1 MALEGCDTPECL
13 QARSFPRTTIP
24 PVARARREMLTTTAA
39 AGRAPRFVQRTTP
52 LQGATCS
59 QTLGCGLLG
68 HPQAPLEALP
78 HTAAAVGIEIRPHAL
93 EQRLTAA
100 AAACLPQGRLAA
112 LARGITAAPGAMPLL
127 ERLTA
132 VSGPE
137 SATSIVPALFAA
149 PWPGGGGSTAARA
162 RAALQLQARWE
173 MWTGRLD
180 GPRQEGRASER
191 AAVLPGPLP
200 AGAVRLAAVGS
211 WSLEAVAALEPPQ
224 VCWRSR
230 LQRQTAVDEATGE
243 RRARRDRWESQA
255 LAMGALAVAL
265 GERQRLA
272 ARLLAVRVPPD
283 GAATR
288 LAALAGGGP
297 RPRAPGPC
305 HPAGGGRRD
314 ARRDAGA
321 CRALDGAGGFG
332 ARAPAVAEGA
342 ALHVVDESGPR
353 GRVAQHHTLAP
364 AGGGV
369 CDTPRDVPPT
379 WGRLGPLVGLSR
391 PQRDSS
397 RADRAAPGAA
407 PGERVSLCPAPGASA
422 SDGQARPRCGV
433 SDASAAKASQHF
445 STLTAGNRAMT
456 RVLA

>member
-288 LAALAGGGP
+288 RRRLRAAARDQG
-297 RPRAPGPC
+297 RQVRAT
-305 HPAGGGRRD
+305 RR
-314 ARRDAGA
+314 
-321 CRALDGAGGFG
+321 
-332 ARAPAVAEGA
+332 AVAAGTLGVTQGPA
-342 ALHVVDESGPR
+342 ARLTGREALGRGRLRWQRARLCTWWTSQGRVDESRSTTPWRLLGA
-353 GRVAQHHTLAP
+353 VSATLLAMFLQP
-364 AGGGV
+364 GV
-369 CDTPRDVPPT
+369 VLV
-379 WGRLGPLVGLSR
+379 RLWASP
-391 PQRDSS
+391 
-397 RADRAAPGAA
+397 DRSVTQAAPTVQ
-407 PGERVSLCPAPGASA
+407 P
-422 SDGQARPRCGV
+422 QARPL
-433 SDASAAKASQHF
+433 ASAFPCVQRLGQALLTGKRGLAAGCRMPRRQKPPNTSQRLLQA
-445 STLTAGNRAMT
+445 TGP
-456 RVLA
+456 